1 MLNYTEEEL
10 ERLLRQNPA
19 LRVNQKH
26 SQPGKKA
33 KPEKTKTE
41 KKKPRKYRN
50 KKVLVNGIKFDS
62 LKEAKRY
69 IVLKMKLL
77 TGEITYLKLQ
87 PEFVLQ
93 EGFRK
98 DGKWHRAIKYRAD
111 FRYRTVAGETVI
123 EDTKGYRTEVFNIK
137 QKLFESRYPELSLK
151 LI

>member
-33 KPEKTKTE
+33 KPEK
-41 KKKPRKYRN
+41 KKPRKYRN

-62 LKEAKRY
+62 IKEAKRY
-69 IVLKMKLL
+69 IVLKKKLL
-77 TGEITYLKLQ
+77 TGEIKYLKLQ
-87 PEFVLQ
+87 PEYLLQ
-93 EGFRK
+93 EAFRK

-111 FRYRTVAGETVI
+111 FRYQVAVTGETVI

-137 QKLFESRYPELSLK
+137 QKLFESRYPGLSLK
-151 LI
+151 LV

>member
-1 MLNYTEEEL
+1 MLNYTEEEF
-10 ERLLRQNPA
+10 EKLLKQNPA
-19 LRVNQKH
+19 LRVDKKH
-26 SQPGKKA
+26 SQPVKKA

-69 IVLKMKLL
+69 IALKMKLL

-111 FRYRTVAGETVI
+111 FRYQVATGETVI